1 MIYKILNR
9 EMNNLYKT
17 IKELEIEN
25 KRIKQDLVFRS
36 ETVKDLN
43 NANEELEIKLKKSEA
58 NHNHY
63 KNSFQITA
71 DKLSESQKELNDLKA
86 ELTYWKETAKDYK
99 DKFYELEQ
107 DNDYLKRKNHYLR
120 NKLNKTVDK

>member
-43 NANEELEIKLKKSEA
+43 NANEELEIKLKKAKA

-86 ELTYWKETAKDYK
+86 ELTYWKETAEYWKEKSFEFDATTK
-99 DKFYELEQ
+99 I
-107 DNDYLKRKNHYLR
+107 
-120 NKLNKTVDK
+120 

>member
-1 MIYKILNR
+1 MIYKILNSGV
-9 EMNNLYKT
+9 NNLYKT

-43 NANEELEIKLKKSEA
+43 NANEELERKLKKAEA

-63 KNSFQITA
+63 KNSFQITV
-71 DKLSESQKELNDLKA
+71 DKLSESQKELNVLKS
-86 ELTYWKETAKDYK
+86 ELVYWEETAEDFKDR
-99 DKFYELEQ
+99 FYELEL
-107 DNDYLKRKNHYLR
+107 DNYYLKRKNHYLR
-120 NKLNKTVDK
+120 NKLNKMVDK